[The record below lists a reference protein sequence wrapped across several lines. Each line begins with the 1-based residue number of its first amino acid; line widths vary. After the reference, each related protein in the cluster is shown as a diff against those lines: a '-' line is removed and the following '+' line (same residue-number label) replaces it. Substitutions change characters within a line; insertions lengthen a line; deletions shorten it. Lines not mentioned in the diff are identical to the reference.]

1 MIIACRR
8 HPSLS
13 RSAFFAH
20 LRHEHWPLLQ
30 RYPTVLAHLAGYVQN
45 HALEPQSIAARATPF
60 GLAPDRDSVIEAWF
74 DAPVALRRL
83 AETPE
88 YLAHV
93 RPDEARFNDL
103 SANIMLKTRAECF
116 FEADAVG
123 RCKQF
128 DFIVRDPAVPSETFT
143 AALADDARRLALDP
157 FYTAHV
163 DRHMHNYQIDDNA
176 AARGFGE
183 GQFDCVRE
191 LWASSFAA
199 LHSVTP
205 TLNREDVDRRRSFTT
220 LATEFVMKRPSDTDS
235 SVRLLRRPA
244 ADAEA

>member
-1 MIIACRR
+1 MKMIIACRR
-8 HPSLS
+8 HPGLS

-30 RYPTVLAHLAGYVQN
+30 RYPNVLAHLAGYVQN
-45 HALEPQSIAARATPF
+45 HALESHTIAAHATPF
-60 GLAPDRDSVIEAWF
+60 RLAPDRDSVIEAWF
-74 DAPVALRRL
+74 DAPAALRRL

-93 RPDEARFNDL
+93 RPDEARFNDV
-103 SANIMLKTRAECF
+103 SANVMLKARAECC

-128 DFIVRDPAVPSETFT
+128 DFIVRDAAVPPEAFL
-143 AALADDARRLALDP
+143 AALADDGRRLALDP

-163 DRHMHNYQIDDNA
+163 DRHVHNYQIDANA
-176 AARGFGE
+176 AAQGFGE

-205 TLNREDVDRRRSFTT
+205 ALHREDVDRGRSFTI
-220 LATEFVMKRPSDTDS
+220 LATEFVMKAPERH
-235 SVRLLRRPA
+235 RLSGPLA
-244 ADAEA
+244 